1 MSIKYTKIN
10 KYIFVLENDILI
22 DIEDFTNN
30 NHLKEIPNF
39 KLGEKYYFNNLHN
52 FHIFHKTYEQAF
64 FYKFLE
70 NHEYLFF
77 ENGYSGLY
85 KIYDKDILKSEFF
98 QINGC
103 KEGIEKIYENNGLKI
118 ISENNYVNNKITEIK
133 KYKNIKLIE
142 CIKYTNEY
150 RFFEKYY
157 ENGELNEIYKMNYTD
172 KIDGE
177 YIKYFSNKKINIKNN
192 YINGLKDGLYT
203 EYWENGKIKIECNY
217 KIDKLNGYYK
227 EYFPDGKLKIM
238 TNYKQNKMDGMYE
251 EYVQNKLNIK
261 CFYIDG
267 CLNGEYYKYY
277 DGKDKLQFICNYKY
291 DKTESIT
298 YMGKKY
304 IRLNSCE
311 KNKHGD
317 YIEFYESGEIYKKGV
332 YNDNKLCGEYII
344 YKENGEIIKTINYK

>member
-30 NHLKEIPNF
+30 IHLKEITNF
-39 KLGEKYYFNNLHN
+39 KLGEKYHFYN
-52 FHIFHKTYEQAF
+52 FHKTYEQAF

-77 ENGYSGLY
+77 ENGYSGLC
-85 KIYDKDILKSEFF
+85 KIYDRDLLVSEFF
-98 QINGC
+98 HINGC
-103 KEGIEKIYENNGLKI
+103 KEGIEKIYEYNKVVM
-118 ISENNYVNNKITEIK
+118 EYNYINNKITEKK
-133 KYKNIKLIE
+133 KYKNNKLIE
-142 CIKYTNEY
+142 YIKYTNDY
-150 RFFEKYY
+150 NFFENYY
-157 ENGELNEIYKMNYTD
+157 DNGELSEIYKYGYNN
-172 KIDGE
+172 KIEGE

-203 EYWENGKIKIECNY
+203 EYWENEKIKIECIY
-217 KIDKLNGYYK
+217 KMNKLNGFYK
-227 EYFPDGKLKIM
+227 EYYLDGTLRILA
-238 TNYKQNKMDGMYE
+238 NYKSNKYNGIYE

-261 CFYIDG
+261 CSYING

-277 DGKDKLQFICNYKY
+277 DGTDKIKFICNYKY

-298 YMGKKY
+298 YIGKNN
-304 IRLNSCE
+304 IRLNYCE

-317 YIEFYESGEIYKKGV
+317 YIEFYESGNIYKKGV
-332 YNDNKLCGEYII
+332 YNDNKLCGEYVL
-344 YKENGEIIKTINYK
+344 YKENGEIIKTINYKL